1 MDQTEHF
8 IEKRPNLFENAETT
22 EEQNTHSQQDPVAEL
37 VISADKLI
45 MFQEQRPED
54 DQSNEALNMAVVVES
69 APGDQTTTD
78 FITNQINEEIKQE
91 EELEKKFHKSSH
103 QYSKWQTR

>member
-1 MDQTEHF
+1 LNQSAQLDSSLIYTKERHAGDDQDLDDDDKELLMDQTEHF
-8 IEKRPNLFENAETT
+8 IEKRPNLYENAEPT
-22 EEQNTHSQQDPVAEL
+22 EEWNTHSQKDQVAEL

-69 APGDQTTTD
+69 APGD
-78 FITNQINEEIKQE
+78 
-91 EELEKKFHKSSH
+91 
-103 QYSKWQTR
+103 